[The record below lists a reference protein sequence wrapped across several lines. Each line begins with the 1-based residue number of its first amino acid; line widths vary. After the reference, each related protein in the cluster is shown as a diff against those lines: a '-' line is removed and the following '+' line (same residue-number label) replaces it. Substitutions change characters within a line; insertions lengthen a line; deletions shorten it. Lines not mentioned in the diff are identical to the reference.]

1 MLNEEETLAL
11 IRLAKAGDQSAK
23 ETLLTHNTSLVKSIL
38 RRYLGKGVEYDDLY
52 QLACM
57 GFLKAITG
65 FDETF
70 GVRFS
75 TYAVPMIAGEIK
87 RFLRDDGS
95 VKVSRVL
102 KKTARDLNRYIET
115 YAAEHGEQPTVK
127 ELAEAFGM
135 DEGEVVFALGS
146 ARMPVSL
153 DESGEYRDEKSVPLA
168 ERLPA
173 KDDQDEMIEHM
184 VLKEA
189 IGKLPEREK
198 KIVFLRYFRDM
209 TQSEVARRIG
219 VSQVQV
225 SRIESKIMGKFK
237 DELL

>member
-1 MLNEEETLAL
+1 M
-11 IRLAKAGDQSAK
+11 
-23 ETLLTHNTSLVKSIL
+23 
-38 RRYLGKGVEYDDLY
+38 
-52 QLACM
+52 
-57 GFLKAITG
+57 
-65 FDETF
+65 
-70 GVRFS
+70 
-75 TYAVPMIAGEIK
+75 
-87 RFLRDDGS
+87 
-95 VKVSRVL
+95 
-102 KKTARDLNRYIET
+102 
-115 YAAEHGEQPTVK
+115 
-127 ELAEAFGM
+127 
-135 DEGEVVFALGS
+135 
-146 ARMPVSL
+146 
-153 DESGEYRDEKSVPLA
+153 PLA

>member
-1 MLNEEETLAL
+1 
-11 IRLAKAGDQSAK
+11 
-23 ETLLTHNTSLVKSIL
+23 
-38 RRYLGKGVEYDDLY
+38 
-52 QLACM
+52 
-57 GFLKAITG
+57 
-65 FDETF
+65 
-70 GVRFS
+70 
-75 TYAVPMIAGEIK
+75 
-87 RFLRDDGS
+87 
-95 VKVSRVL
+95 
-102 KKTARDLNRYIET
+102 
-115 YAAEHGEQPTVK
+115 
-127 ELAEAFGM
+127 
-135 DEGEVVFALGS
+135 
-146 ARMPVSL
+146 MPVSL
-153 DESGEYRDEKSVPLA
+153 DESSKFRDEKSVPLA

>member
-115 YAAEHGEQPTVK
+115 YAAEHGEQLVQRVR
-127 ELAEAFGM
+127 
-135 DEGEVVFALGS
+135 DALGRDLYPLRHGKVAHLPRRVY
-146 ARMPVSL
+146 ARIRPAAA
-153 DESGEYRDEKSVPLA
+153 RDAGKKSEPLLQGA
-168 ERLPA
+168 FQLPLHRTAVVLHLPA
-173 KDDQDEMIEHM
+173 AEIRP
-184 VLKEA
+184 V
-189 IGKLPEREK
+189 
-198 KIVFLRYFRDM
+198 
-209 TQSEVARRIG
+209 VAD
-219 VSQVQV
+219 
-225 SRIESKIMGKFK
+225 F
-237 DELL
+237 

>member
-1 MLNEEETLAL
+1 MLGEEETLRL
-11 IRLAKAGDQSAK
+11 IRCAKAGDQAAK
-23 ETLLTHNTSLVKSIL
+23 ERLLEHNVSLVKSIL

-57 GFLKAITG
+57 GFLKAIAG
-65 FDETF
+65 FDESF

-102 KKTARDLNRYIET
+102 KKTARDLNEYIERRVS
-115 YAAEHGEQPTVK
+115 ERGEQPTVK
-127 ELAEAFGM
+127 ELAAAFRM
-135 DEGEVVFALGS
+135 EEGEVVLALGAS
-146 ARMPVSL
+146 RMPVSL
-153 DESGEYRDEKSVPLA
+153 DDSGDYKDEKSVPLA

-173 KDDQDEMIEHM
+173 KDDQDDMIEHM
-184 VLKEA
+184 ILKES
-189 IGKLPEREK
+189 IEKLPEREK

-219 VSQVQV
+219 VSQVQI
-225 SRIESKIMGKFK
+225 SRIESKIMQKFK
-237 DELL
+237 EELS